1 MSKSEKSILNDILIG
16 VSALPRTLVYRSN
29 TGMAWVGEKQE
40 VLVGQRVE
48 IAPGMVVL
56 KNGRP
61 IKFGVPGLGDINGI
75 TDGHPLQIEAKT
87 KVGRQSEQQ
96 IKFQIAWEKA
106 GGIYI
111 LARSPEQA
119 LEMIREKTLDKIIG

>member
-1 MSKSEKSILNDILIG
+1 MSKSEKSILNDTLIK

-29 TGMAWVGEKQE
+29 TGMAWAGRKVDVQ
-40 VLVGQRVE
+40 VGQRVE
-48 IAPGMVVL
+48 VKPGMVVL
-56 KNGRP
+56 EDARP
-61 IKFGVPGLGDINGI
+61 IKFGVPGLADINGI
-75 TDGHPLQIEAKT
+75 TDGQPLQIELKT
-87 KVGRQSEQQ
+87 KIGRQSEQQ

-119 LEMIREKTLDKIIG
+119 LESIRQKTLDKIIG